1 MAEVRFVKVVK
12 GRYWMIL
19 TEASQHPHKVF
30 QDRHEA
36 KVWLIQQGLP
46 RTAAESRML
55 QVDEGMVV
63 RVNLQQD

>member
-30 QDRHEA
+30 QDRYEA
-36 KVWLIQQGLP
+36 KTWLIQQGVP
-46 RTAAESRML
+46 RTLAESRMD
-55 QVDEGMVV
+55 QVDEGTVI
-63 RVNLQQD
+63 RVNLSTN

>member
-12 GRYWMIL
+12 GRYWMLL

-36 KVWLIQQGLP
+36 KTWLIQQGIP
-46 RTAAESRML
+46 RTMAESRMD
-55 QVDEGMVV
+55 QVDEGRVI
-63 RVNLQQD
+63 RVNLSTD